1 MEEVCVL
8 RNIKTVSEMSHRTIT
23 NVEEA
28 LSEIAGAIG
37 TLNGKL
43 SGDQPHAKDL
53 GQLRIQLSALTALV
67 TASLQVYSPSIITY
81 HKHTLFLSFFR
92 KLVSRPL
99 DHLPLLNIPPWP
111 LPTPLTNRT
120 RRSRESVASVTRPHT
135 CVQTA
140 LINWISAPGTS
151 LDPQ

>member
-43 SGDQPHAKDL
+43 SGAQLHAKDL
-53 GQLRIQLSALTALV
+53 GLIRIQLSALTALV

-81 HKHTLFLSFFR
+81 HKHKFF
-92 KLVSRPL
+92 
-99 DHLPLLNIPPWP
+99 LPLLNIPP
-111 LPTPLTNRT
+111 
-120 RRSRESVASVTRPHT
+120 
-135 CVQTA
+135 
-140 LINWISAPGTS
+140 
-151 LDPQ
+151 